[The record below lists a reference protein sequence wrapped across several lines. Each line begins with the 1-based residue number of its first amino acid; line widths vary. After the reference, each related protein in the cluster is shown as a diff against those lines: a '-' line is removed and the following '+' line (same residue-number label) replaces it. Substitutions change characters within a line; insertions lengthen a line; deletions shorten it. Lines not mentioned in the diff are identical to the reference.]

1 MQSYSVE
8 AVLKATGA
16 EQFASAFR
24 NAADSAGKFQQV
36 GGKMKSVGKTMTKA
50 VTLPIVGMGTAIM
63 MTGAKFDDQMST
75 VQAVTGATGE
85 EMDKMR
91 GQAKELGKTTRFSA
105 SEAGEGMEM
114 LARAGFET
122 SEVMEAMPAVLDLAA
137 AGAVDLGDAADIT
150 SNILSGF
157 GMEAEETARV
167 ADILAQASADS
178 NTDVQGLGEAFKYV
192 GPIASDLGV
201 SIEDTAAA
209 IGFLGDAGIQGGQA
223 GRQLRSGL
231 QSLAA
236 PTKEAEKTMKDLG
249 IEVFDA
255 EGNMKSMPEVV
266 GQLEKGL
273 DGMSSKQKAAALET
287 LFGADAMSAWSIL
300 VNEGKDNLG
309 DFSDELSNSEGA
321 AGDMAD
327 VMEDNLAGSMR
338 SLKSALEGLAI
349 GFSEMGEGPI
359 RSLVDKFTELVRWFD
374 NLSDSTKQWII
385 IVAGVAA
392 AVGPIL
398 LVLGTIMTFIPKLI
412 AGFKLLG
419 IVIGAI
425 TSPIGLVVAAIIAA
439 ATLIYI
445 YWEPIKEFFINLWE
459 SILEAFSTMKE
470 NLVEGWANAKENIT
484 EAWSGLTEFFSN
496 LWSGIQEG
504 AANAWNETIETMT
517 NFRDRT
523 MEIIGNVYEW
533 LNEKTNG
540 TFGEVVSIIQAYL
553 MTGWEIIK
561 SIWTYIKNTFS
572 NTLAFLK
579 ALVTGD
585 FEGMKAAMQA
595 QMQNAQQL
603 LANIWNAIKSNIGA
617 ALGSIL
623 SSLISHFSQM
633 VSNATSKANEILT
646 AMKTVFSN
654 ILSTIVEYMS
664 NAVTILTDFIRQMP
678 AAVISFTGD
687 MMSAGKGIIQGLI
700 AGIKNMAGKA
710 VDAVKGVVGDA
721 IAGAKNLLGINS
733 PSKVFMQ
740 FGEWTGEGLV
750 RGMNSTTDLISQASE
765 RMANASTFNP
775 SDIGGHVDSIHNQA
789 QTRLN
794 TELQADVSY
803 GKQPIVIN
811 VYDNK
816 EAVRAYVNENNA
828 VDSVVRRF

>member
-1 MQSYSVE
+1 MSTYAVE
-8 AVLKATGA
+8 AVLRATGA
-16 EQFASAFR
+16 DSFARAFQ
-24 NAADSAGKFQQV
+24 NAAKSAERLKVV
-36 GGKMKSVGKTMTKA
+36 GGQMRSVGRAMTA
-50 VTLPIVGMGTAIM
+50 GVTLPVVGMGAAIVK
-63 MTGAKFDDQMST
+63 TGAQFDDQMST
-75 VQAVTGATGE
+75 VQAVTGATGSQ
-85 EMDKMR
+85 MQILRD
-91 GQAKELGKTTRFSA
+91 QAKDMGMTTRFSA
-105 SEAGEGMEM
+105 TEAAEGQEM
-114 LARAGFET
+114 LARAGFSTNEIV
-122 SEVMEAMPAVLDLAA
+122 SALPPVLDLAA

-157 GMEAEETARV
+157 GMEATETARA

-425 TSPIGLVVAAIIAA
+425 TRPIGLVVAAIIAA

-459 SILEAFSTMKE
+459 SI
-470 NLVEGWANAKENIT
+470 
-484 EAWSGLTEFFSN
+484 
-496 LWSGIQEG
+496 
-504 AANAWNETIETMT
+504 
-517 NFRDRT
+517 
-523 MEIIGNVYEW
+523 
-533 LNEKTNG
+533 
-540 TFGEVVSIIQAYL
+540 
-553 MTGWEIIK
+553 
-561 SIWTYIKNTFS
+561 
-572 NTLAFLK
+572 
-579 ALVTGD
+579 
-585 FEGMKAAMQA
+585 
-595 QMQNAQQL
+595 
-603 LANIWNAIKSNIGA
+603 
-617 ALGSIL
+617 
-623 SSLISHFSQM
+623 
-633 VSNATSKANEILT
+633 
-646 AMKTVFSN
+646 
-654 ILSTIVEYMS
+654 
-664 NAVTILTDFIRQMP
+664 
-678 AAVISFTGD
+678 
-687 MMSAGKGIIQGLI
+687 
-700 AGIKNMAGKA
+700 
-710 VDAVKGVVGDA
+710 
-721 IAGAKNLLGINS
+721 
-733 PSKVFMQ
+733 
-740 FGEWTGEGLV
+740 
-750 RGMNSTTDLISQASE
+750 
-765 RMANASTFNP
+765 
-775 SDIGGHVDSIHNQA
+775 
-789 QTRLN
+789 
-794 TELQADVSY
+794 
-803 GKQPIVIN
+803 
-811 VYDNK
+811 
-816 EAVRAYVNENNA
+816 
-828 VDSVVRRF
+828 